1 MNDKDKSTRNTDMP
15 IHLTAPPIL
24 LPPPVQGTDNKPL
37 DRVKPPTDKKRSR
50 ELER

>member
-1 MNDKDKSTRNTDMP
+1 MNVKDKSTENPDAP
-15 IHLTAPPIL
+15 IHLTTPPIL
-24 LPPPVQGTDNKPL
+24 LPPHVPGTDNKPL